1 MAVPTIAY
9 TSGTIADNYTISYQ
23 GVDRALITVTANITA
38 TGGATV
44 TSRGAVVLA
53 TYFDQELFE
62 QVGYMSPTILETG
75 EFGTGEFSVTFTV
88 KRSSSS
94 AINVTFKATNA
105 DGTASFSGGNL
116 SIPEPTPGDSTD
128 PIGSISPQDKLNRLA
143 GTVSKSKQEA
153 LNLIL
158 RKNGSYSKQDM
169 FNFLAETEG
178 LSMQDAANILV
189 GTTGLSVQ
197 DCIARM

>member
-9 TSGTIADNYTISYQ
+9 TSGTIVNNYTIDYQ
-23 GVDRALITVTANITA
+23 GVDRALVTITANITN

-44 TSRGAVVLA
+44 TSRGAVILA
-53 TYFDQELFE
+53 QYFDQELFE
-62 QVGYMSPTILETG
+62 DVAYMSPTILESG
-75 EFGTGEFSVTFTV
+75 EFGTGEFSVSCTV

-94 AINVTFKATNA
+94 QINVTFKATNA

-158 RKNGSYSKQDM
+158 RKNGSYTKQDM